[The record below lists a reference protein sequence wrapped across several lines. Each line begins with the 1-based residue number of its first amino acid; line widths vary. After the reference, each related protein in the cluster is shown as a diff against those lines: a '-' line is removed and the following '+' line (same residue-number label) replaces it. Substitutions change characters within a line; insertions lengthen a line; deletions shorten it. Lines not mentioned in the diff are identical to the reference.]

1 MSGRICEAPPPL
13 AVLPRSPHCAYSL
26 INWVFSLPAFFT
38 IDTFGR
44 RSLLLF
50 TLPFLSLFMFIAGS
64 GFWIS
69 DQKGQLGMVVTGVYL
84 FAAFYGP
91 GLGSYRS
98 ARSKVCTAKLTR
110 PLQDRYRSPIRPSAT
125 RSKSASSVWV
135 LLPPSLGSGTP

>member
-1 MSGRICEAPPPL
+1 MSALQSARPFVDPPSL
-13 AVLPRSPHCAYSL
+13 RFLPSSPRLVCSL

-50 TLPFLSLFMFIAGS
+50 TLPFLSFFMFIAGS

-91 GLGSYRS
+91 GMGMFYRL
-98 ARSKVCTAKLTR
+98 LT
-110 PLQDRYRSPIRPSAT
+110 SPPTQRPS
-125 RSKSASSVWV
+125 
-135 LLPPSLGSGTP
+135 